1 MVELRA
7 ATDQLSLPGMSVE
20 VDVRQELERLRAS
33 EAKLTALAEGSRRLM
48 SALNSPRLADEVL
61 RLAQQSISADGYA
74 VWRHEQGTWRVAAS
88 VGIDPSF
95 SETEVSG
102 DAPAAY
108 SGPTFVED
116 VMATPGL
123 EHRREAYRKSGVRSM
138 LSVPLIMH
146 GRPEGSI
153 VLYFREQY
161 SPDAIDMKVAE
172 ALGHLAA
179 AAISSAELYSEQQ
192 KTAAENTRLFEQSQ
206 ESNRSKDDFLAALSH
221 ELRTPLNAIL
231 GWTSI
236 LRSSPNADL
245 VRGLEVIHRNAKAQ
259 TRLVD
264 ELLDASRIESG
275 KMALDFKETTLAA
288 VVQAA
293 VDTIMPT
300 ASERSIAV
308 KVSGPADPKVW
319 GDPGRLQQVFW
330 NLLANAVKFT
340 EGGGSI
346 EVATRTTATEAVVTV
361 RDSGIGIPREAL
373 PFVFERFRQANAET
387 TKRYRGLGLG
397 LSLARQLTQM
407 HGGRIT
413 AASDGPGRGA
423 TFTVYLPLLGAMKR
437 TAEPQGPSTASTVLS
452 GVRIVA
458 VDDDPDALEVLT
470 KVLKLC
476 GAEVVG
482 VPTAQRA
489 LDHLRR
495 GRVSLLISDIAMP
508 DQDGFWLLEQVRRQ
522 PQDKGGDIPAI
533 AVSAFA
539 DVNTQ
544 MRVSSAGFAA
554 YISKPLHP
562 DSLVNEV
569 RRVLQRD

>member
-1 MVELRA
+1 
-7 ATDQLSLPGMSVE
+7 MSIE

-33 EAKLTALAEGSRRLM
+33 EAKLTALTDGSRRLM
-48 SALNSPRLADEVL
+48 SALNSSRLADEVL
-61 RLAQQSISADGYA
+61 RLAQQSIAADGYA
-74 VWRHEQGTWRVAAS
+74 VWRLEQGTWRVSAC
-88 VGIDPSF
+88 VGMDPAF
-95 SETEVSG
+95 AETQIRG
-102 DAPAAY
+102 DAPPAY

-116 VMATPGL
+116 VMAAPWL
-123 EHRREAYRKSGVRSM
+123 ESRREAYRQSGVTSM

-153 VLYFREQY
+153 VYYFRRPY
-161 SPDAIDMKVAE
+161 RPDAIDLKVAE

-179 AAISSAELYSEQQ
+179 AAMSSAELYAEQQ

-206 ESNRSKDDFLAALSH
+206 ESNRSKDEFLAALSH

-245 VRGLEVIHRNAKAQ
+245 ARGLEVIHRNAKAQ

-275 KMALDFKETTLAA
+275 KMALDFKETALAA
-288 VVQAA
+288 AVQAA
-293 VDTIMPT
+293 VETTMTT
-300 ASERSIAV
+300 AAERSITV
-308 KVSGPADPKVW
+308 KVSGPTDAKVW

-346 EVATRTTATEAVVTV
+346 DVAMRSTATEAVVVV

-423 TFTVYLPLLGAMKR
+423 TFTVYLPLLGATTR
-437 TAEPQGPSTASTVLS
+437 AAQPQGPSTASTVLS

-476 GAEVVG
+476 GADVVG
-482 VPTAQRA
+482 VATAQRA
-489 LDHLRR
+489 LDQLRR
-495 GRVSLLISDIAMP
+495 GRASLLISDIAMP

-522 PQDKGGDIPAI
+522 PHDRGGDIPAI

-554 YISKPLHP
+554 YLSKPLHP
-562 DSLVNEV
+562 DALVNEV
-569 RRVLQRD
+569 RRVLQRE

>member
-1 MVELRA
+1 
-7 ATDQLSLPGMSVE
+7 MSVE
-20 VDVRQELERLRAS
+20 LDARGELERLRAS

-61 RLAQQSISADGYA
+61 RLAQQSIPADGYA
-74 VWRHEQGTWRVAAS
+74 VWRLERGAWRVTAS
-88 VGIDPSF
+88 VGMDPTF
-95 SETEVSG
+95 AETEVSG

-108 SGPTFVED
+108 SGPTFIED
-116 VMATPGL
+116 VMAAPWL
-123 EHRREAYRKSGVRSM
+123 EFRHEAYRKSGVRSM
-138 LSVPLIMH
+138 LSVPLITH

-153 VLYFREQY
+153 VYYFRTLHHV
-161 SPDAIDMKVAE
+161 DAIDMKVAE

-179 AAISSAELYSEQQ
+179 AAISSAELYAEQQ
-192 KTAAENTRLFEQSQ
+192 RTSAENERLFEQAQ

-245 VRGLEVIHRNAKAQ
+245 ARGLEVIHRNAKAQ

-275 KMALDFKETTLAA
+275 KMALEFKEMPLAA
-288 VVQAA
+288 AVQAA
-293 VDTIMPT
+293 VDTTVPT
-300 ASERSIAV
+300 AAERSITM
-308 KVSGPADPKVW
+308 KVTGTTDAKVW
-319 GDPGRLQQVFW
+319 GDQARLQQVFW

-346 EVATRTTATEAVVTV
+346 DVSTRATATEAVVTV
-361 RDSGIGIPREAL
+361 RDSGIGIPREGL
-373 PFVFERFRQANAET
+373 PHVFERFRQANAET
-387 TKRYRGLGLG
+387 TRRYRGLGLG

-413 AASDGPGRGA
+413 AASDGPGRGS
-423 TFTVYLPLLGAMKR
+423 TFTVYLPLLGATKR
-437 TAEPQGPSTASTVLS
+437 TADSGGPSTASTILS
-452 GVRIVA
+452 GLRIVA
-458 VDDDPDALEVLT
+458 VDDDPDALEVVT
-470 KVLKLC
+470 KILKLC
-476 GAEVVG
+476 GAEVVA
-482 VPTAQRA
+482 VATAQRA
-489 LDHLRR
+489 LDELRR

-508 DQDGFWLLEQVRRQ
+508 DQDGFWLLEQVRRLSA
-522 PQDKGGDIPAI
+522 DRGGSIPAI

-554 YISKPLHP
+554 SLPKPLNP
-562 DSLVNEV
+562 DLLITEV
-569 RRVLQRD
+569 RRVLHQDST

>member
-1 MVELRA
+1 MSSDVE
-7 ATDQLSLPGMSVE
+7 TK
-20 VDVRQELERLRAS
+20 QELERLRAS

-48 SALNSPRLADEVL
+48 NALNSPRLADEVL
-61 RLAQQSISADGYA
+61 RLAQLAIQADGYA
-74 VWRHEQGTWRVAAS
+74 VWRLEQGAWRITAS
-88 VGIDPSF
+88 AGKVSSDP
-95 SETEVSG
+95 
-102 DAPAAY
+102 PAIH
-108 SGPTFVED
+108 SRPTFVEN
-116 VMATPGL
+116 
-123 EHRREAYRKSGVRSM
+123 RSI
-138 LSVPLIMH
+138 LSVPLVTH

-153 VLYFREQY
+153 VFHFRQTHG
-161 SPDAIDMKVAE
+161 PGAIDLKVAE

-179 AAISSAELYSEQQ
+179 AAISSAELYAEQQ
-192 KTAAENTRLFEQSQ
+192 ATVKENQRLFEESQ

-231 GWTSI
+231 GWIAI
-236 LRSSPNADL
+236 LRSSPTTDL
-245 VRGLEVIHRNAKAQ
+245 TRGLDVIYRNAKAQ

-275 KMALDFKETTLAA
+275 KMALDFKETSIAA
-288 VVQAA
+288 IVQAA
-293 VDTIMPT
+293 VDTTMPT
-300 ASERSIAV
+300 ASERSITI
-308 KVSGPADPKVW
+308 KVSGSTDAKVWADPA
-319 GDPGRLQQVFW
+319 RLQQVLW
-330 NLLANAVKFT
+330 NVLANAVKFT
-340 EGGGSI
+340 EGGGTI
-346 EVATRTTATEAVVTV
+346 DVTLRTTPTEVMVSV
-361 RDSGIGIPREAL
+361 RDSGIGIPRDAL

-413 AASDGPGRGA
+413 AASDGPGRGS
-423 TFTVYLPLLGAMKR
+423 TFTIYLPLLGVTKR
-437 TAEPQGPSTASTVLS
+437 AAPPPPAATASSILS
-452 GVRIVA
+452 GIRIVA
-458 VDDDPDALEVLT
+458 VDDDPDALEVVT

-476 GAEVVG
+476 GAEVVP
-482 VPTAQRA
+482 VANAQRA

-495 GRVSLLISDIAMP
+495 GRVSLLISDLAMP

-522 PQDKGGDIPAI
+522 SHDRGGDIPAI

-554 YISKPLHP
+554 YLSKPLHP
-562 DSLVNEV
+562 DSLVSEV